1 MNKRSKSKLEKY
13 RMVSLPFL
21 ITLDSKVSTENFIA
35 QLRNSINK
43 DILIMKL
50 KGAKV
55 LVTGGSSGIGKATAE
70 LLIQEGAEVLITGR
84 DEQKLKS
91 AAKEIGAVP
100 VHADVSTDEGVER
113 AYDAVGERLNGLDIL
128 VNNAGIG
135 SRKPVDEL
143 TRKDFQEVF
152 DVNVFGA
159 AMMAAKAS
167 AIFKKQKHGNI
178 INVGSTASL
187 KGYPTGSVYT
197 ASKFGLRAMSQC
209 WQAELRPYN
218 VRVLHINPSEV
229 TTAFGQES
237 RRERPEEPQK
247 LTAVEIAHAILSALK
262 MDNRGFIPELTVWAT
277 NPF

>member
-1 MNKRSKSKLEKY
+1 
-13 RMVSLPFL
+13 
-21 ITLDSKVSTENFIA
+21 
-35 QLRNSINK
+35 
-43 DILIMKL
+43 MKL

-70 LLIQEGAEVLITGR
+70 MLVQEGAVVLITGR
-84 DEQKLKS
+84 DQSKLEG
-91 AAKEIGAVP
+91 AAKEIGAIA
-100 VHADVSTDEGVER
+100 VHADVSSDEGVDK
-113 AYDAVGERLNGLDIL
+113 AFDAVGEKLNGLDIL

-135 SRKPVDEL
+135 SRKPIDEL
-143 TRKDFQEVF
+143 TREDFQKVF

-167 AIFKKQKHGNI
+167 AIFKRQKHGNI
-178 INVGSTASL
+178 VNVGSTASL

-218 VRVLHINPSEV
+218 VRVFHFNPSEV

-247 LTAVEIAHAILSALK
+247 LTSVEIAHAVLSALK
-262 MDNRGFIPELTVWAT
+262 MDSRGFIPELTVWAT